1 MKALYTKSLLLAL
14 ATILLITSCNK
25 NDVQVNPESI
35 SPTARKY
42 SGEPVR
48 NYFTLMCRVAK
59 NTPGFFPPQ
68 VARAYGYIG
77 IAAYESVVHGIPN
90 AKSLSGQLNGLN
102 QLPKPAMNVEYN
114 WAISSNAAIAEEL
127 RKMFDKNL
135 SSASASSIDSL
146 ESANLNALSSGVSM
160 EVVNRSI
167 AFGYEIA
174 NAIYQYSRNDN
185 GHESYL
191 DPFQLPYELAIDDF
205 CWVPTGTTLQP
216 ISPYWGNNR
225 PFISDNVE
233 HTQPEP
239 HITFS
244 NAPNSEFYNIALEVY
259 NQVKN
264 NTNEQVE
271 ITKYWADDPFAT
283 CTPAGHTFN
292 IMIQLLQEDDATLEK
307 TSVAFAKLSIAENDA
322 FITCWKGKYDYVLI
336 RPVSYIQKYI
346 DPNFQTV
353 RPLPQLSRSQWS
365 WCSWPSSP
373 SSSSASASSSEMA
386 AIWAGVP
393 ATSPPGSSSSCGR
406 KVACTATV
414 SSAASSSTMTAL
426 PGPSIEAGSPVPSA
440 PCAEAST
447 STASSR
453 QWPSASSR
461 SPSLMPA
468 R

>member
-353 RPLPQLSRSQWS
+353 IGTPPFPAYASGHATEMGAGSVIFTEMFTNGDGAYNFTDLSQLQFGYAARSFTNFKDMAQECADSRLYGGIHYKMDN
-365 WCSWPSSP
+365 
-373 SSSSASASSSEMA
+373 E
-386 AIWAGVP
+386 IGLK
-393 ATSPPGSSSSCGR
+393 CGR
-406 KVACTATV
+406 IVGTNVNT
-414 SSAASSSTMTAL
+414 L
-426 PGPSIEAGSPVPSA
+426 LN
-440 PCAEAST
+440 
-447 STASSR
+447 
-453 QWPSASSR
+453 WPR
-461 SPSLMPA
+461 DLK
-468 R
+468 